1 VSAAGV
7 GRGIGVPCLVVCNRS
22 RGAAASPVIFF
33 CGRVCFMVDLVCSDL
48 GDLISI

>member
-7 GRGIGVPCLVVCNRS
+7 GRGIGVPCLVVCNRI

-33 CGRVCFMVDLVCSDL
+33 GRVCFTVDLVCSDL
-48 GDLISI
+48 GELISL